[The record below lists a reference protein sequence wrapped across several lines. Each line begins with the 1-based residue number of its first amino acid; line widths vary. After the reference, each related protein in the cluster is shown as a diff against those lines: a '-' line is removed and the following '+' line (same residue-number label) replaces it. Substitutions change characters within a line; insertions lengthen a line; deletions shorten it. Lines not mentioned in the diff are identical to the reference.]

1 METDQNEKAVRFLL
15 GKLTD
20 EERADVEREF
30 FHNTESFEN
39 ILIAE
44 NSLTDAYVSKRLAP
58 DDRLLF
64 EKRLL
69 INPRQRQRTA
79 FAGTLVKYASQQP
92 VDDVG
97 MSTSESKFLTIFA
110 RLFSGRPLFSY
121 SLAVAVF
128 LLLLG
133 AVFWWTSAGSRR
145 LADDDLAKAPAS
157 TSGEMQDKGSNDK
170 TAEQI
175 LSNGPDSRVP
185 IKEMTP
191 DTEHTKPIPVKKP
204 AQPEISR
211 SLISTITLPL
221 GSTRG
226 AEGAKVF
233 VVPEK
238 TSLVN
243 LKLGFE
249 SEHFSSYFVVVET
262 VDGQQVWR
270 GKVRKSS
277 KNNSA
282 NTVALTVPARL
293 LPRGDYIITLKGLA
307 KGGAYDTV
315 ADYSFTIDRR

>member
-30 FHNTESFEN
+30 FRSTDSFEN

-44 NSLTDAYVSKRLAP
+44 NSLTDAYVSKRLSP
-58 DDRLLF
+58 DDRRLF

-69 INPRQRQRTA
+69 INPRQMQKTA

-92 VDDVG
+92 VEDVG
-97 MSTSESKFLTIFA
+97 VSTSESKFSTIFA
-110 RLFSGRPLFSY
+110 RLFSGQPLFSY
-121 SLAVAVF
+121 SLAAAVF
-128 LLLLG
+128 LLLIGVVL
-133 AVFWWTSAGSRR
+133 WWTSAGSRR

-157 TSGEMQDKGSNDK
+157 GEMPDKGSNDN
-170 TAEQI
+170 TVEQI
-175 LSNGPDSRVP
+175 LSVGPDRQISV
-185 IKEMTP
+185 KEITP
-191 DTEHTKPIPVKKP
+191 ETEHAKPILVTKPT
-204 AQPEISR
+204 QPEISR
-211 SLISTITLPL
+211 SLISTILLPL

-233 VVPEK
+233 VVPKK
-238 TSLVN
+238 TDLVN

-249 SEHFSSYFVVVET
+249 SEHFSSYFAVVET
-262 VDGQQVWR
+262 VDGQQVWS
-270 GKVRKSS
+270 GKIRKSS
-277 KNNSA
+277 KNDDS
-282 NTVALTVPARL
+282 NTVILTVPARL

-315 ADYSFTIDRR
+315 SDYSFTIDRR